1 MNNYSNRKNIFK
13 IDWTLVLVYIFL
25 VGFGLANILS
35 SSISGENIS
44 LFDFSTLYG
53 KQFVFVLASLLVI
66 IITLTIEV
74 KFYERFSS
82 IFYLVCIFFV
92 LGLFIFGNNI
102 NGSLSWYS
110 FNNLTIQPSEFMKVG
125 AALAVAKFISDIQ
138 TNMKK
143 LSDQL
148 KLLLIIMLPIM
159 LIILQNDTGTSI
171 VFFSLFFVL
180 YREGISQIYLLIVFT
195 ILSISI
201 LTIKTS
207 ISTAIL
213 LSLII
218 ILLNYLYKN
227 KKSRSIIN
235 SSMILLF
242 CIFISFLTDY
252 TYKNILK
259 THQRN
264 YISVWLDLEKDPI
277 KIKQMKRT
285 ILYNLNES
293 EKAIS
298 SGGLTGKGYL
308 EGSRTIGNFVP
319 EQHSDY
325 IFSSVGE
332 EWGFLGSSFIIVLY
346 IILILRIVAL
356 SEMQKNHFSRIYGY
370 SIASIFFFHF
380 MINIGMVLGL
390 TPTIGIP
397 LPFLSYG
404 GSSLIAFTLLLFIF
418 IRLDGNRKNEW

>member
-1 MNNYSNRKNIFK
+1 MYSERKNIFK

-148 KLLLIIMLPIM
+148 KLLLIIMLPII

-180 YREGISQIYLLIVFT
+180 YREGISQIYLLIAFI

-207 ISTAIL
+207 ISTTIL
-213 LSLII
+213 FSVII

-235 SSMILLF
+235 SSMIFLF

-252 TYKNILK
+252 TYNNILK

-308 EGSRTIGNFVP
+308 EGTRTIGNFVP

-325 IFSSVGE
+325 IFSTVGE
-332 EWGFLGSSFIIVLY
+332 EWGFVGSSFIIILY

-356 SEMQKNHFSRIYGY
+356 SELQKNHFSRIYGY
-370 SIASIFFFHF
+370 SVASIIFIHF

-404 GSSLIAFTLLLFIF
+404 GSSLLAFTLLLFIF
-418 IRLDGNRKNEW
+418 IRLDANRINEW

>member
-1 MNNYSNRKNIFK
+1 MYSNRKNIFK

-53 KQFVFVLASLLVI
+53 KQFMFILASLLVI
-66 IITLTIEV
+66 IVTLTIEV

-92 LGLFIFGNNI
+92 LGLFIFGNKV
-102 NGSLSWYS
+102 NGALSWYS
-110 FNNLTIQPSEFMKVG
+110 FNNLTIQPSEFMKAG
-125 AALAVAKFISDIQ
+125 TALAVAKFISDIQ

-180 YREGISQIYLLIVFT
+180 YREGISQIYLLIVFI

-201 LTIKTS
+201 LTIKIS

-213 LSLII
+213 LSVII

-235 SSMILLF
+235 SSMIFLF
-242 CIFISFLTDY
+242 CIIISFLTDY

-277 KIKQMKRT
+277 KIKEMKRT

-298 SGGLTGKGYL
+298 SGRLTGKGYL
-308 EGSRTIGNFVP
+308 EGTRTIGNFVP

-325 IFSSVGE
+325 IFSTVGE

-356 SEMQKNHFSRIYGY
+356 SELQKNHFSRIYGY
-370 SIASIFFFHF
+370 SIASIIFFHF

-390 TPTIGIP
+390 MPTIGIP

-418 IRLDGNRKNEW
+418 IRLDGNRMNEW

>member
-1 MNNYSNRKNIFK
+1 MYSNRKNIFK

-53 KQFVFVLASLLVI
+53 KQFIFILASLLVI
-66 IITLTIEV
+66 IVTLTIEV

-180 YREGISQIYLLIVFT
+180 YREGISQIYLLIVFI

-213 LSLII
+213 FSVII

-235 SSMILLF
+235 SSMIFLF

-252 TYKNILK
+252 TYNNILK

-308 EGSRTIGNFVP
+308 EGTRTIGNFVP

-325 IFSSVGE
+325 IFSTVGE

-356 SEMQKNHFSRIYGY
+356 SELQKNHFSRIYGY
-370 SIASIFFFHF
+370 SIASIIFFHF

-418 IRLDGNRKNEW
+418 IRLDGNRINEW

>member
-1 MNNYSNRKNIFK
+1 MYSNRKNIFK

-92 LGLFIFGNNI
+92 LGLFIFGNKV
-102 NGSLSWYS
+102 NGALSWYS
-110 FNNLTIQPSEFMKVG
+110 FNNLTIQPSEFMKAG
-125 AALAVAKFISDIQ
+125 TALAVAKFISDIQ

-180 YREGISQIYLLIVFT
+180 YREGISQIYLLIVFI

-201 LTIKTS
+201 LTIKIS

-213 LSLII
+213 LSVII

-235 SSMILLF
+235 SSMIFLF
-242 CIFISFLTDY
+242 CIIISFLTDY

-277 KIKQMKRT
+277 KIKEMKRT

-298 SGGLTGKGYL
+298 SGRLTGKGYL
-308 EGSRTIGNFVP
+308 EGTRTIGNFVP

-325 IFSSVGE
+325 IFSTVGE

-356 SEMQKNHFSRIYGY
+356 SELQKNHFSRIYGY
-370 SIASIFFFHF
+370 SIASIIFFHF

-418 IRLDGNRKNEW
+418 IRLDGNRINEW

>member
-1 MNNYSNRKNIFK
+1 MYSNRKNIFK
-13 IDWTLVLVYIFL
+13 IDWTLILVYIFL

-44 LFDFSTLYG
+44 LFNFSTLYG

-92 LGLFIFGNNI
+92 LGLFIFGNKV
-102 NGSLSWYS
+102 NGALSWYS

-125 AALAVAKFISDIQ
+125 TALAVAKFISDIQ

-180 YREGISQIYLLIVFT
+180 YREGISQIYLLIVFI

-201 LTIKTS
+201 LTIKIS

-213 LSLII
+213 LSVII

-235 SSMILLF
+235 SSMIFLF
-242 CIFISFLTDY
+242 CIIISFLTDY

-277 KIKQMKRT
+277 KIKEMKRT

-298 SGGLTGKGYL
+298 SGRLTGKGYL
-308 EGSRTIGNFVP
+308 EGTRTIGNFVP

-325 IFSSVGE
+325 IFSTVGE

-356 SEMQKNHFSRIYGY
+356 SELQKNHFSRIYGY
-370 SIASIFFFHF
+370 SIASIIFFHF

-390 TPTIGIP
+390 MPTIGIP

-418 IRLDGNRKNEW
+418 IRLDGNRMNEW

>member
-1 MNNYSNRKNIFK
+1 MYSERKNIFK

-44 LFDFSTLYG
+44 LFDFNALYG
-53 KQFVFVLASLLVI
+53 KQFIFILSSLLVI

-92 LGLFIFGNNI
+92 LGLFIFGKEV
-102 NGSLSWYS
+102 NGALSWYS

-125 AALAVAKFISDIQ
+125 TALAISKFISDIQ
-138 TNMKK
+138 INMKK

-148 KLLLIIMLPIM
+148 KLLLIIILPLM

-180 YREGISQIYLLIVFT
+180 YREGISQIYLLIAFI
-195 ILSISI
+195 ILSVSI

-218 ILLNYLYKN
+218 ILLNYLYKK
-227 KKSRSIIN
+227 KKSRRFMN
-235 SSMILLF
+235 SSMIFLF

-252 TYKNILK
+252 SYKNILK

-264 YISVWLDLEKDPI
+264 YISVWLNLEKDPI
-277 KIKQMKRT
+277 RIKQMKRT

-298 SGGLTGKGYL
+298 SGGFTGKGYL
-308 EGSRTIGNFVP
+308 EGTRTIGNFVP

-325 IFSSVGE
+325 IFSTIGE
-332 EWGFLGSSFIIVLY
+332 EWGFVGSSFIIILY

-356 SEMQKNHFSRIYGY
+356 SELQKNNFSRIYGY
-370 SIASIFFFHF
+370 SVASIIFIHF

-404 GSSLIAFTLLLFIF
+404 GSSLLAFTLLLFIF
-418 IRLDGNRKNEW
+418 IRLDANRINEW

>member
-1 MNNYSNRKNIFK
+1 MYSNRKNIFK
-13 IDWTLVLVYIFL
+13 IDWTLILVYIFL

-148 KLLLIIMLPIM
+148 KLLLIIMLPII

-180 YREGISQIYLLIVFT
+180 YREGISQIYLLIAFI

-213 LSLII
+213 FSVII

-227 KKSRSIIN
+227 KKSKSIIN
-235 SSMILLF
+235 SSMIFLF

-252 TYKNILK
+252 TYNNILK

-308 EGSRTIGNFVP
+308 EGTRTIGNFVP

-325 IFSSVGE
+325 IFSTVGE
-332 EWGFLGSSFIIVLY
+332 EWGFMGSSFIIVLY

-356 SEMQKNHFSRIYGY
+356 SELQKSHFSKIYGY
-370 SIASIFFFHF
+370 SVASIIFLHF

-418 IRLDGNRKNEW
+418 IRLDGNRINEW

>member
-1 MNNYSNRKNIFK
+1 MYSNRKNIFK

-53 KQFVFVLASLLVI
+53 KQFIFILASLLVI

-92 LGLFIFGNNI
+92 LGLFIFGNKV
-102 NGSLSWYS
+102 NGALSWYS

-125 AALAVAKFISDIQ
+125 TALAVAKFISDIQ

-180 YREGISQIYLLIVFT
+180 YREGISQIYLLIVFI

-201 LTIKTS
+201 LTIKIS

-213 LSLII
+213 LSVII

-235 SSMILLF
+235 SSMIFLF
-242 CIFISFLTDY
+242 CIIISFLTDY

-277 KIKQMKRT
+277 KIKEMKRT

-298 SGGLTGKGYL
+298 SGRLTGKGYL
-308 EGSRTIGNFVP
+308 EGTRTIGNFVP

-325 IFSSVGE
+325 IFSTVGE

-356 SEMQKNHFSRIYGY
+356 SELQKNHFSRIYGY
-370 SIASIFFFHF
+370 SIASIIFFHF

-390 TPTIGIP
+390 MPTIGIP

-418 IRLDGNRKNEW
+418 IRLDGNRMNEW

>member
-1 MNNYSNRKNIFK
+1 MYSNRKNIFK

-148 KLLLIIMLPIM
+148 KLLLIIMLPII

-180 YREGISQIYLLIVFT
+180 YREGISQIYLLIAFI

-207 ISTAIL
+207 ISIAIL
-213 LSLII
+213 FSVII

-235 SSMILLF
+235 SSMIFLF

-252 TYKNILK
+252 TYNNILK

-298 SGGLTGKGYL
+298 SGGLAGKGYL
-308 EGSRTIGNFVP
+308 EGTRTIGNFVP

-325 IFSSVGE
+325 IFSTVGE
-332 EWGFLGSSFIIVLY
+332 EWGFMGSSFIIVLY

-356 SEMQKNHFSRIYGY
+356 SELQKSHFSKIYGY
-370 SIASIFFFHF
+370 SVASIIFLHF

-418 IRLDGNRKNEW
+418 IRLDGNRINEW

>member
-1 MNNYSNRKNIFK
+1 MYSERKNIFK
-13 IDWTLVLVYIFL
+13 IDWILVLVYIFL

-44 LFDFSTLYG
+44 LFDFNTLYE
-53 KQFVFVLASLLVI
+53 KQFIFILLSLLVI

-82 IFYLVCIFFV
+82 IFYLVCIFFI
-92 LGLFIFGNNI
+92 LGLFVFGNKV
-102 NGSLSWYS
+102 NGALSWYS

-125 AALAVAKFISDIQ
+125 TALAVAKFISDIQ

-148 KLLLIIMLPIM
+148 KLLLIIILPLM

-180 YREGISQIYLLIVFT
+180 YREGISQIYLLIAFI

-218 ILLNYLYKN
+218 ILLNYLYKK
-227 KKSRSIIN
+227 KKSRRFIN
-235 SSMILLF
+235 SSMIFLF

-252 TYKNILK
+252 SYKNILK

-264 YISVWLDLEKDPI
+264 YISVWLNLEKDPI

-308 EGSRTIGNFVP
+308 EGTRTIGNFVP

-325 IFSSVGE
+325 IFSTVGE
-332 EWGFLGSSFIIVLY
+332 EWGFVGSSFIIILY
-346 IILILRIVAL
+346 IILILRIVTL
-356 SEMQKNHFSRIYGY
+356 SELQKNHFSRIYGY
-370 SIASIFFFHF
+370 SVASIIFIHF

-404 GSSLIAFTLLLFIF
+404 GSSLLAFTLLLFIF
-418 IRLDGNRKNEW
+418 IRLDANRINEW

>member
-1 MNNYSNRKNIFK
+1 MYSNRKNIFK

-53 KQFVFVLASLLVI
+53 KQFVFILASLLVI

-92 LGLFIFGNNI
+92 LGLFIFGNKV
-102 NGSLSWYS
+102 NGALSWYS

-125 AALAVAKFISDIQ
+125 TALAVAKFISDIQ

-180 YREGISQIYLLIVFT
+180 YREGISQIYLLIVFI

-201 LTIKTS
+201 LTIKIS

-213 LSLII
+213 LSVII

-235 SSMILLF
+235 SSMIFLF
-242 CIFISFLTDY
+242 CIIISFLTDY

-277 KIKQMKRT
+277 KIKEMKRT

-298 SGGLTGKGYL
+298 SGRLTGKGYL
-308 EGSRTIGNFVP
+308 EGTRTIGNFVP

-325 IFSSVGE
+325 IFSTVGE

-356 SEMQKNHFSRIYGY
+356 SELQKNHFSRIYGY
-370 SIASIFFFHF
+370 SIASIIFFHF

-390 TPTIGIP
+390 MPTIGIP

-418 IRLDGNRKNEW
+418 IRLDGNRINEW

>member
-1 MNNYSNRKNIFK
+1 MYSNRKNIFK

-35 SSISGENIS
+35 SSISGESIL

-53 KQFVFVLASLLVI
+53 KQFIFILASLLVI
-66 IITLTIEV
+66 IVTLTIEV

-92 LGLFIFGNNI
+92 LGLFIFGNKV
-102 NGSLSWYS
+102 NGALSWYS
-110 FNNLTIQPSEFMKVG
+110 FNNLTIQPSEFMKAG
-125 AALAVAKFISDIQ
+125 TALAVAKFISDIQ

-180 YREGISQIYLLIVFT
+180 YREGISQIYLLIVFI

-201 LTIKTS
+201 LTIKIS

-213 LSLII
+213 LSVII

-235 SSMILLF
+235 SSMIFLF
-242 CIFISFLTDY
+242 CIIISFLTDY

-277 KIKQMKRT
+277 KIKEMKRT

-298 SGGLTGKGYL
+298 SGRLTGKGYL
-308 EGSRTIGNFVP
+308 EGTRTIGNFVP

-325 IFSSVGE
+325 IFSTVGE

-356 SEMQKNHFSRIYGY
+356 SELQKNHFSRIYGY
-370 SIASIFFFHF
+370 SIASIIFFHF

-390 TPTIGIP
+390 MPTIGIP

-418 IRLDGNRKNEW
+418 IRLDGNRINEW

>member
-1 MNNYSNRKNIFK
+1 MYSERKNIFK

-44 LFDFSTLYG
+44 LFDFNALYG
-53 KQFVFVLASLLVI
+53 KQFIFILLSLLVI

-82 IFYLVCIFFV
+82 IFYLVCIFFI
-92 LGLFIFGNNI
+92 LGLFAFGNKV
-102 NGSLSWYS
+102 NGALSWYS

-125 AALAVAKFISDIQ
+125 TALAVAKFISDIQ

-143 LSDQL
+143 FSDQL
-148 KLLLIIMLPIM
+148 KLLLIIVLPLM

-171 VFFSLFFVL
+171 VFCSLFFVL
-180 YREGISQIYLLIVFT
+180 YREGISQIYLLIAFI

-201 LTIKTS
+201 LTIKIS

-218 ILLNYLYKN
+218 ILLNYLYKK
-227 KKSRSIIN
+227 KKSRRFIN
-235 SSMILLF
+235 SLMIFLF

-252 TYKNILK
+252 SYKNILK

-264 YISVWLDLEKDPI
+264 YISVWLNLEKDPI

-308 EGSRTIGNFVP
+308 EGTRTIGNFVP

-325 IFSSVGE
+325 IFSTVGE
-332 EWGFLGSSFIIVLY
+332 EWGFVGSSFIIILY

-356 SEMQKNHFSRIYGY
+356 SELQKNHFSRIYGY
-370 SIASIFFFHF
+370 SVASIIFIHF

-404 GSSLIAFTLLLFIF
+404 GSSLLAFTLLLFIF
-418 IRLDGNRKNEW
+418 IRLDANRINEW

>member
-1 MNNYSNRKNIFK
+1 MYSERKNIFK

-44 LFDFSTLYG
+44 LFDFNTLYG
-53 KQFVFVLASLLVI
+53 KQFIFILSSLLVI

-82 IFYLVCIFFV
+82 IFYLVCVFFI
-92 LGLFIFGNNI
+92 LGLFAFGNTV
-102 NGSLSWYS
+102 NGALSWYS

-143 LSDQL
+143 FSDQL
-148 KLLLIIMLPIM
+148 KLLLIIVLPLM

-171 VFFSLFFVL
+171 VFCSLFFVL
-180 YREGISQIYLLIVFT
+180 YREGISQIYLLIAFI
-195 ILSISI
+195 ILSVSI

-218 ILLNYLYKN
+218 ILLNYLYKK
-227 KKSRSIIN
+227 KKSRRFIN
-235 SSMILLF
+235 SLMIFLF

-252 TYKNILK
+252 SYKNILK

-264 YISVWLDLEKDPI
+264 YISVWLNLEKDPI

-308 EGSRTIGNFVP
+308 EGTRTIGNFVP

-325 IFSSVGE
+325 IFSTIGE
-332 EWGFLGSSFIIVLY
+332 EWGFVGSSFIIILY
-346 IILILRIVAL
+346 IILILRIAAL
-356 SEMQKNHFSRIYGY
+356 SELQKNHFSRIYGY
-370 SIASIFFFHF
+370 SVASIIFIHF

-404 GSSLIAFTLLLFIF
+404 GSSLLAFTLLLFIF
-418 IRLDGNRKNEW
+418 IRLDANRINEW

>member
-1 MNNYSNRKNIFK
+1 MHSSRKNIFR
-13 IDWTLVLVYIFL
+13 IDWVLVLVYIFL
-25 VGFGLANILS
+25 IGFGLANILS

-44 LFDFSTLYG
+44 LLDFSSLYG
-53 KQFVFVLASLLVI
+53 KQFVFILTSVLVI

-92 LGLFIFGNNI
+92 FGLFLFGSEV
-102 NGSLSWYS
+102 NGALSWYS
-110 FNNLTIQPSEFMKVG
+110 FNNFTIQPSEFMKAG
-125 AALAVAKFISDIQ
+125 AALGIAKFISDIQ
-138 TNMKK
+138 TNMKE

-180 YREGISQIYLLIVFT
+180 YREGVSQIYLLVVFI

-207 ISTAIL
+207 ISTSIL

-227 KKSRSIIN
+227 KKSRSIVN
-235 SSMILLF
+235 SSMIFLF
-242 CIFISFLTDY
+242 CIFMSFLTDY

-308 EGSRTIGNFVP
+308 EGTRTIGNFVP

-325 IFSSVGE
+325 IFSTVGE

-346 IILILRIVAL
+346 IILVLRIVIL
-356 SEMQKNHFSRIYGY
+356 SELQKNYFSRIYGY
-370 SIASIFFFHF
+370 SVASIIFFHF

-404 GSSLIAFTLLLFIF
+404 GSSLIAFTLMLFIF
-418 IRLDGNRKNEW
+418 IRLDGNRINEW

>member
-1 MNNYSNRKNIFK
+1 MYSQRKNIFK

-44 LFDFSTLYG
+44 LFDFNALYG
-53 KQFVFVLASLLVI
+53 KQFIFILSSLLVI

-92 LGLFIFGNNI
+92 LGLFIFGKEV
-102 NGSLSWYS
+102 NGALSWYS

-125 AALAVAKFISDIQ
+125 TALAISKFISDIQ
-138 TNMKK
+138 INMKK

-148 KLLLIIMLPIM
+148 KLLLIIILPLM

-180 YREGISQIYLLIVFT
+180 YREGISQIYLLIAFI
-195 ILSISI
+195 ILSVSI

-218 ILLNYLYKN
+218 ILLNYLYKK
-227 KKSRSIIN
+227 KKSRRFIN
-235 SSMILLF
+235 SSMIFLF

-252 TYKNILK
+252 SYKNILK

-264 YISVWLDLEKDPI
+264 YISVWLNLEKDPI

-308 EGSRTIGNFVP
+308 EGTRTIGNFVP

-325 IFSSVGE
+325 IFSTIGE
-332 EWGFLGSSFIIVLY
+332 EWGFVGSSFIIILY

-356 SEMQKNHFSRIYGY
+356 SELQKNNFSRIYGY
-370 SIASIFFFHF
+370 SVASIIFIHF

-404 GSSLIAFTLLLFIF
+404 GSSLLAFTLLLFIF
-418 IRLDGNRKNEW
+418 IRLDANRINEW

>member
-1 MNNYSNRKNIFK
+1 MYSNRKNIFK

-35 SSISGENIS
+35 SSISGESIL

-53 KQFVFVLASLLVI
+53 KQFIFILASLLVI

-92 LGLFIFGNNI
+92 LGLFIFGNKV
-102 NGSLSWYS
+102 NGALSWYS

-125 AALAVAKFISDIQ
+125 TALAVAKFISDIQ

-180 YREGISQIYLLIVFT
+180 YREGISQIYLLIVFI

-201 LTIKTS
+201 LTIKIS

-213 LSLII
+213 LSVII

-235 SSMILLF
+235 SSMIFLF

-277 KIKQMKRT
+277 KIKEMKRT

-298 SGGLTGKGYL
+298 SGRLTGKGYL
-308 EGSRTIGNFVP
+308 EGTRTIGNFVP

-325 IFSSVGE
+325 IFSTVGE

-356 SEMQKNHFSRIYGY
+356 SELQKNHFSRIYGY
-370 SIASIFFFHF
+370 SIASIIFFHF

-390 TPTIGIP
+390 MPTIGIP

-418 IRLDGNRKNEW
+418 IRLDGNRINEW